1 MCALFMQKEKIILY
15 LSLLLTSI
23 IVTLFISSFVTFMSL
38 NELYIFFSVWPLNWF
53 YAILIAFPALIIF
66 RPICIKISEK
76 LVTFFLK

>member
-1 MCALFMQKEKIILY
+1 MSFFMQKEKFILY

-23 IVTLFISSFVTFMSL
+23 VVTLFISSFVTFMSL
-38 NELYIFFSVWPLNWF
+38 NEKSVFLSVWPLNWF

-66 RPICIKISEK
+66 RPICIQISKK

>member
-1 MCALFMQKEKIILY
+1 MQKETIILY

-23 IVTLFISSFVTFMSL
+23 VVTLFISSFVTFMSL
-38 NELYIFFSVWPLNWF
+38 NEKSIFFYVWPLNWF

-66 RPICIKISEK
+66 RPICIKISKK